1 MDLSTLTIREIFAQL
16 TTIEDAL
23 HGRAGTTVSPARR
36 RLLELH
42 QDRLCEELHARVPED
57 QVTAEVP
64 GESPAAGSVPA

>member
-1 MDLSTLTIREIFAQL
+1 M
-16 TTIEDAL
+16 
-23 HGRAGTTVSPARR
+23 SPARR